1 MIDLYAVLGVR
12 PTATIDDIRKAYRVI
27 ALRCHPDRKP
37 GDKKAEAEF
46 KRASAAYD
54 ILADDK
60 KRGEYDAFRA
70 CPVPNP
76 PPPPRAR
83 PAKAPPR
90 PSPDPRS
97 GGNAKRS
104 PRRSE
109 PFTVFEE
116 AFRSD
121 MMNDILRA
129 AADQRRGS
137 TRLCPVC
144 RGRRALTVHLG
155 LFIMTMPCPLC
166 VISE

>member
-1 MIDLYAVLGVR
+1 VIDLYAVLGVR

-54 ILADDK
+54 ILADEK
-60 KRGEYDAFRA
+60 KRGEYDAYRA
-70 CPVPNP
+70 CPIPNP
-76 PPPPRAR
+76 PPRAK
-83 PAKAPPR
+83 PAQAPPH
-90 PSPDPRS
+90 PRS

-104 PRRSE
+104 PRPSN
-109 PFTVFEE
+109 PFTAFEE

-129 AADQRRGS
+129 AADQRRTPTG
-137 TRLCPVC
+137 LCPVC
-144 RGRRALTVHLG
+144 KGRKTLTVHLG
-155 LFIMTMPCPLC
+155 LFVMGMPCPLC
-166 VISE
+166 AVAE